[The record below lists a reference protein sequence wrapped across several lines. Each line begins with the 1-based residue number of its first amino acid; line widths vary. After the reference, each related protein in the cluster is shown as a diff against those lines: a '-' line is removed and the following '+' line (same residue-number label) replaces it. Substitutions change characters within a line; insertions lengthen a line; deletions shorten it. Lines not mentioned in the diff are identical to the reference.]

1 MHSQVWARH
10 CVCSCG
16 VPPGVSGSHTKP
28 RTARGPR
35 RDALERKR
43 PWRGA
48 PGVSGGVGPGACP
61 GVLRA
66 RRAGGC
72 RVPPPGGAAGGGLPG
87 RLRQSRLRFPLL
99 PGRQSPTAL
108 RSAAGE
114 ALGAGRA
121 GAPVPAPS
129 ARGLWGRRG
138 LGTSV
143 PARRPREAG
152 RGTGG
157 RALSLAVKG
166 PRAACGTCR
175 KGGDTRARNAS
186 PEPLHAA
193 GRGRHRQ
200 SGRRRKKLGTVCRCG
215 RCPFL
220 LRRER

>member
-1 MHSQVWARH
+1 MHSQVWAHR

-16 VPPGVSGSHTKP
+16 VPPGVSGAHTEP
-28 RTARGPR
+28 RPPRGPR
-35 RDALERKR
+35 RDALERER

-48 PGVSGGVGPGACP
+48 PGVRGGVRPGACP

-66 RRAGGC
+66 QWAGGC

-99 PGRQSPTAL
+99 PGRRSPTAL
-108 RSAAGE
+108 RSAVGE
-114 ALGAGRA
+114 GLGAGRA
-121 GAPVPAPS
+121 EAPVPAPS

-143 PARRPREAG
+143 RARRQRESG
-152 RGTGG
+152 RGRGV
-157 RALSLAVKG
+157 RAPSLAVKG

-193 GRGRHRQ
+193 GHGHQRQ
-200 SGRRRKKLGTVCRCG
+200 SGRGRRKLGTVCWCG
-215 RCPFL
+215 RCGF